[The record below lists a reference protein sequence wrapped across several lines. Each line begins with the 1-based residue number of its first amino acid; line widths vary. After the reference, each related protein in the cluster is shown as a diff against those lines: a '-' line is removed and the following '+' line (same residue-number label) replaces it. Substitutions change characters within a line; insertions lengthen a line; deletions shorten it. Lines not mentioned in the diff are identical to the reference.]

1 MRRRLRRWPAFAA
14 TFVVVT
20 AAVAATTSLTAGAT
34 PSKTITIGYFAPLAN
49 SYVQGELAGIA
60 GVLKANPNVKLVK
73 IDTGFDA
80 TKEYNSVQDA
90 ITGSKFDGLLVLPLD
105 SVGLVP
111 AVEQAIKAGIKVVN
125 LDTPLGPSQSAT
137 KTQVPGE
144 SGAVYDPW
152 TLRGV
157 WGGQLIVKA
166 CQGINP
172 CNVAWMGS
180 VAALPSEKA
189 YHDAV
194 LKYISGHSNIK
205 IIATVDGAAYT
216 ESGGQK
222 VSQDLLTAHPDMTV
236 LVANGDQPAA
246 GAVLSISAAGDT
258 GKIKVIGGCPS
269 KISKPLIQSGKE
281 WGSWACYPS
290 DEGTIGLQILLKAI
304 NGQLKTSQFV
314 SPTAARI
321 KKGQSALITKANV
334 ASFPV
339 QYTGG

>member
-1 MRRRLRRWPAFAA
+1 
-14 TFVVVT
+14 
-20 AAVAATTSLTAGAT
+20 
-34 PSKTITIGYFAPLAN
+34 
-49 SYVQGELAGIA
+49 
-60 GVLKANPNVKLVK
+60 VKLVK
-73 IDTGFDA
+73 VDTGFDA
-80 TKEYNSVQDA
+80 TKEYNAVQDA
-90 ITGSKFDGLLVLPLD
+90 ITGKTYDGLLVLPLD

-111 AVEQAIKAGIKVVN
+111 AVQQAIKSGIKVVN

-157 WGGQLIVKA
+157 WGGQLVVKA
-166 CQGINP
+166 CQGVNP

-194 LKYISGHSNIK
+194 LKYIKGHSNIK

-216 ESGGQK
+216 EAGGQK
-222 VSQDLLTAHPDMTV
+222 VSQDLLTAHPDMNV

-246 GAVLSISAAGDT
+246 GAILSIDASGGAS
-258 GKIKVIGGCPS
+258 KVKVIGGCPS
-269 KISKPLIQSGKE
+269 KISQPLIKSGKE

-290 DEGTIGLQILLKAI
+290 DEGSIGLKILLKAI
-304 NGQLKTSQFV
+304 NGGGKPQFV
-314 SPTAARI
+314 SPTAERM
-321 KKGQSALITKANV
+321 KKGQSALITQANV
-334 ASFPV
+334 GSFPI

>member
-1 MRRRLRRWPAFAA
+1 MRTRSRRWPAIAA
-14 TFVVVT
+14 AFV
-20 AAVAATTSLTAGAT
+20 AVAALAAATTLTASARPT
-34 PSKTITIGYFAPLAN
+34 KTITIGYIAPLAN

-60 GVLKANPNVKLVK
+60 QVLKANPNVKIVK
-73 IDTGFDA
+73 VDTGFDA
-80 TKEYNSVQDA
+80 TKEYNAVQDA
-90 ITGSKFDGLLVLPLD
+90 ITGKTYDGLLVLPLD

-111 AVEQAIKAGIKVVN
+111 AVQQAIKAGIKVVN

-137 KTQVPGE
+137 KPQVAGE
-144 SGAVYDPW
+144 SGSVFDPW

-157 WGGQLIVKA
+157 WGGQLVEKA
-166 CQGINP
+166 CQNVNP

-194 LKYISGHSNIK
+194 LNYIKGHSNIK

-246 GAVLSISAAGDT
+246 GAILSIDAAGDQ

-269 KISKPLIQSGKE
+269 KISKPLIASGKE

-290 DEGTIGLQILLKAI
+290 DEGSIGLGILLKAI
-304 NGQLKTSQFV
+304 SGTLAKPQFV
-314 SPTAARI
+314 SPTAERI
-321 KKGQSALITKANV
+321 KKGQSALITQSNV
-334 ASFPV
+334 SSFPV